1 MTEVTMT
8 NVITDVG
15 SIITASASW
24 IQSAVSTVMSSP
36 VLEFFLFVNFV
47 GLGIGLFRR
56 MTRI

>member
-1 MTEVTMT
+1 MEEITMAT
-8 NVITDVG
+8 VITDVG
-15 SIITASASW
+15 SIITASANW
-24 IQSAVSTVMSSP
+24 ITSAVSTVMSSP